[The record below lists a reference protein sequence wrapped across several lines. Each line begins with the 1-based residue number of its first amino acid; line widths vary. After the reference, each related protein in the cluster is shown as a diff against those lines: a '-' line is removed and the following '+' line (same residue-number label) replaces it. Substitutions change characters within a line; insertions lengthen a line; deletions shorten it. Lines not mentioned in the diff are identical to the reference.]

1 MPTAFSLDGYTALI
15 TGAGSGIG
23 AATAI
28 EMAQAGAARL
38 LLVGRDMKKLERTA
52 QAIAAIN
59 AGCHVYRVAADL
71 AIQADR
77 IRVVEQAKLL
87 GSLDVL
93 VNNAGC
99 FVSAPI
105 RETEDASLE
114 QCFTVNTS
122 VPFFLTR
129 DLLDLL
135 TRSKHAS
142 VINISSTLAQKAIPG
157 ASAYNASK
165 AALGQLTRTLALEL
179 GPEGVRVNAS
189 LPAIVDTPMYRSRFV
204 DEKSFHESAAAVDLL
219 HPLGRMGQ
227 ARDIALAVVFLA
239 SPAAAWITGV
249 ELPVDGG
256 MLVT

>member
-165 AALGQLTRTLALEL
+165 AALGQLTRTLALVL
-179 GPEGVRVNAS
+179 GPEGVRVNAI

>member
-1 MPTAFSLDGYTALI
+1 MSTVFSLDGYTALI

-23 AATAI
+23 AATAV
-28 EMAQAGAARL
+28 EMAQAGAAKL
-38 LLVGRDMKKLERTA
+38 ILVGRDAKKLEHTA
-52 QAIAAIN
+52 QAVGAIN
-59 AGCHVYRVAADL
+59 AGCQVYRVAADL
-71 AIQADR
+71 AVHADR
-77 IRVVEQAKLL
+77 ARVVEQAKLL

-105 RETEDASLE
+105 RETEDASLD
-114 QCFTVNTS
+114 QCFILNAS

-129 DLLDLL
+129 DLLELL
-135 TRSKHAS
+135 SRSKHAS

-179 GPEGVRVNAS
+179 GPEGVRVNAI

-204 DEKSFHESAAAVDLL
+204 DEKSFIESTAAVDQL

-227 ARDIALAVVFLA
+227 PRDIAMAVVFLA
-239 SPAAAWITGV
+239 SPAAGWITGV